1 MKGFLN
7 LSVKAQLLL
16 AMSALSLTA
25 LAVVLGVTQTSSFS
39 VIRSVSIE
47 TAQEQSSRYANLV
60 SEKLNDAAT
69 VSRSAAAA
77 LKGMVNSGKPDREI
91 AGEIISEIL
100 RQNPNIVGSGTVWE
114 PNAFDNADSSK
125 KSMADSDDQGRFV
138 PYFYRDGS
146 GNIAV
151 EPLIGFETPG
161 DGDWWLIPRDER
173 REAIVEPYVYPVNGV
188 DVLMTTISAPVY
200 QGEPGSKVIGGV
212 TVDLALETLQ
222 GIIEQI
228 ELPEGGIATLLS
240 SDGYIVAH
248 TDPGRVGTNITEIDE
263 TFSEALAAVK
273 SGEVFTKEMPIGPDR
288 DEYFAVASPI
298 AIGKTGTSWS
308 VGIVIPMAAI
318 LSSADRQLW
327 TALFVAAIAIVAIA
341 MLALWLGG
349 ALSRPVQRMTES
361 MRALAGDRTD
371 VVIPYTERSNEFGD
385 MARAVEVFRE
395 NAIRV
400 KAAEEEKHKADQ
412 LAEQKRRDQL
422 YQLAASFEGSVGSV
436 VKSVSG
442 AAGRLSESSDRM
454 SGVAVDTRSRAG
466 AVNDAAEEASSNVQT
481 VASATEELSASIRE
495 ISGQVSQSNEIAS
508 EAVDEANRTTDLV
521 SGLADASEKIG
532 DVVTLIQDIAA
543 QTNLL
548 ALNATIEAARAGEA
562 GKGFAVVANEVKNLA
577 SQTAKATDEISSQ
590 IGGIQGATRD
600 AVHAIG
606 GISETIGRISEIA
619 STIAAAVEEQG
630 AATEEIARNVSQ
642 AAHGTSQVTATIGEV
657 TESTGQVGEAANEV
671 SEAAKELTEQAA
683 NLHDQ
688 VDSFLREIRADS

>member
-7 LSVKAQLLL
+7 LSVKVQLLL
-16 AMSALSLTA
+16 SMAALSMTA
-25 LAVVLGVTQTSSFS
+25 LAVVLSVTQTSSFS
-39 VIRSVSIE
+39 VIRSVAVDA
-47 TAQEQSSRYANLV
+47 AQEQAARYANLV
-60 SEKLNDAAT
+60 SEELNGAAT

-77 LKGMVNSGKPDREI
+77 LKGMVNSGTPDRKV
-91 AGEIISEIL
+91 AGEILSEIL
-100 RQNPNIVGSGTVWE
+100 RQNPSVVGSGTVWE
-114 PNAFDNADSSK
+114 PNAFDGADGSNSNV
-125 KSMADSDDQGRFV
+125 AGSDDQGRFV

-146 GNIAV
+146 GKIGV
-151 EPLIGFETPG
+151 EPLIGFEVPG
-161 DGDWWLIPRDER
+161 DGDWWLVPRDER
-173 REAIVEPYVYPVNGV
+173 REAIVEPYVYPVNNV
-188 DVLMTTISAPVY
+188 DVLMTTISAPVFE
-200 QGEPGSKVIGGV
+200 GAPGSQVVGGV

-222 GIIEQI
+222 SVIQQI
-228 ELPEGGIATLLS
+228 ALPEGGIATLLS
-240 SDGYIVAH
+240 RDGYVVAH
-248 TDPGRVGTNITEIDE
+248 TDPTRVGTNIVEADPV
-263 TFSEALAAVK
+263 FAEALAAAVQ
-273 SGEVFTKEMPIGPDR
+273 GERFVREMPIGPEQV
-288 DEYFAVASPI
+288 EYLAVASPV
-298 AIGKTGTSWS
+298 AIGKTGTNWS
-308 VGIVIPMAAI
+308 VGIAVPM
-318 LSSADRQLW
+318 SAVLAGANRQLW
-327 TALFVAAIAIVAIA
+327 TALIVAGIA
-341 MLALWLGG
+341 VVVVAGLALWLGG

-361 MRALAGDRTD
+361 MRVLAGDRTD
-371 VVIPYTERSNEFGD
+371 IEIPYTDRGNEFGD

-400 KAAEEEKHKADQ
+400 KAAEEEKQKSDQ
-412 LAEQKRRDQL
+412 MAEQRRRDQL
-422 YQLAASFEGSVGSV
+422 HKLADSFEGSVGSV

-454 SGVAVDTRSRAG
+454 SGIAVDTRTRAS
-466 AVNDAAEEASSNVQT
+466 AVNDAAEEASGNVQT

-495 ISGQVSQSNEIAS
+495 ISSQVAQSNEIAS
-508 EAVDEANRTTDLV
+508 DAVDEANRTTELV

-600 AVHAIG
+600 AVSAIG

-619 STIAAAVEEQG
+619 SAIAAAVEEQG

-642 AAHGTSQVTATIGEV
+642 AARGTSQVTATIGEV
-657 TESTGQVGEAANEV
+657 TESTGMVGTSANEV

-683 NLHDQ
+683 NLRGQ
-688 VDSFLREIRADS
+688 VEGFLREIRADS